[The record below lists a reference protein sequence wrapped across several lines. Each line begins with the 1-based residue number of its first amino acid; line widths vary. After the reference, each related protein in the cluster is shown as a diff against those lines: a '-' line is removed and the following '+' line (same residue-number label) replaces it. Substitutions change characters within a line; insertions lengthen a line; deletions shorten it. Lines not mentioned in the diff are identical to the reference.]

1 MANINCFFENSFKN
15 KNWKSPTEYSVF
27 LDFKSSP
34 AAGQIRF
41 HFPKATLNSLYN
53 GITHLNIVPDCASL
67 LDCIGEISNVSY
79 GNVKRVLH
87 GQGFSLNMALP
98 HPVKTENLP
107 ELNICHPQVIIP
119 FKIYDEICFIEILF
133 LCDDING
140 RMGDFEKLRRLETL
154 IQNSPD
160 AVTFQGLAG
169 NIMAWNQAAE
179 SMYGYSQVEALGMNI
194 MELVP
199 IEFQEETR
207 EFTAAVLR
215 GEQMIQ
221 LETKRKTKDGKILDV
236 LLTQVKLTYDYGKFT
251 GISETA
257 RDITARKI
265 AAAELKKLS
274 EELESRVKART
285 EWLESEK
292 LAADSANQAKSRFLA
307 NMSHEIRNNL
317 SVIFGFSEILATSEV
332 TSPKKLKFNSA
343 IKRSGEMLTIIIN
356 DILDLSKVEAG
367 KIEIEIVETNLSDIY
382 ADLSSLFAGKA
393 MEKGIKLN
401 FSIEKNV
408 PPIIGTDPNRLKQIL
423 INLIG
428 NAIKFTEH
436 GSVDVTL
443 KLLQNLDNSDCV
455 AFVVKD
461 TGCGLTQEEADKL
474 FQHFSQADSTINR
487 RYGGIGLGLAL
498 SKQLARLLGGD
509 IVLSESEPEI
519 GSTFMVTIDSRVQLK
534 SFKKEKRNKLNIQVS
549 SDTDST
555 LRLDGIKVLFVEDSE
570 DSRDFIGWVLSEAGA
585 QVDFAENG
593 SVALEKIRHE
603 TYNLVLM
610 DLEMPVLGGY
620 ATVTEVRNSGYK
632 MPIIAL
638 TAHALKEERE
648 RCLAGGFDGYLSKPI
663 KRALFL
669 KSIIQLISPL

>member
-1 MANINCFFENSFKN
+1 MANINCFFENSFKD
-15 KNWKSPTEYSVF
+15 KSWKSPTEYSVF

-41 HFPKATLNSLYN
+41 HFPKATLNKLYN
-53 GITHLNIVPDCASL
+53 GIMHLNIVPDCASL

-79 GNVKRVLH
+79 GNAKRILH
-87 GQGFSLNMALP
+87 GRGFSLNMALP
-98 HPVKTENLP
+98 HPVKTKNLP

-160 AVTFQGLAG
+160 AVTFQDLSG

-179 SMYGYSQVEALGMNI
+179 SMYGYSRVEALGMNI
-194 MELVP
+194 MDLVP

-207 EFTAAVLR
+207 EFTAGVLR

-236 LLTQVKLTYDYGKFT
+236 LLTHTKLTYDYGKLT
-251 GISETA
+251 GTFATA
-257 RDITARKI
+257 RDITARKT
-265 AAAELKKLS
+265 AAAELKKLH

-317 SVIFGFSEILATSEV
+317 SVIIGFSEILATSEV
-332 TSPKKLKFNSA
+332 TSPKKLNFNSA
-343 IKRSGEMLTIIIN
+343 IKRNGEMLTIIIN

-367 KIEIEIVETNLSDIY
+367 KIEIEVVETNLSDIY
-382 ADLSSLFAGKA
+382 TDLSYLFAGKA

-509 IVLSESEPEI
+509 IVLSESVPEI
-519 GSTFMVTIDSRVQLK
+519 GSTFMVTVDSGVLLK
-534 SFKKEKRNKLNIQVS
+534 SFKKEITNKLNIQVS

-555 LRLDGIKVLFVEDSE
+555 PRLDGIKVLFVEDSE
-570 DSRDFIGWVLSEAGA
+570 DSREFIGWVLSEAGA

-593 SVALEKIRHE
+593 RVALEKIRHE
-603 TYNLVLM
+603 TYNLILM

-632 MPIIAL
+632 MPIVAL

-663 KRALFL
+663 ERAMLL
-669 KSIIQLISPL
+669 KSIIQLIAPL